1 MGPESDSQRG
11 EIETTPSYKF
21 LGVTTDGG
29 LRFTEH
35 VKTIAKKARAR
46 IKVMKCMAGKDWGN
60 SVETQRQIFIQTI
73 RTLLEYGSPAWSS
86 YLCKTTASTVQR
98 IQNQGLRAIYKH
110 AKTTPVDYLHLEAG
124 VEPILNRW
132 QKIDDITWDRYA
144 RLPDTDPR
152 KELLCKDT
160 GKPRLSTRF
169 GWRHETAKRM
179 KDWDIPRD
187 TT

>member
-1 MGPESDSQRG
+1 
-11 EIETTPSYKF
+11 
-21 LGVTTDGG
+21 
-29 LRFTEH
+29 
-35 VKTIAKKARAR
+35 
-46 IKVMKCMAGKDWGN
+46 MAGKYWGN

-73 RTLLEYGSPAWSS
+73 RTLLEYGSPAWSA

-98 IQNQGLRAIYKH
+98 IQNQGLIAIYKH
-110 AKTTPVDYLHLEAG
+110 AKTTPVDYPHLETG

-169 GWRHETAKRM
+169 GWRHK
-179 KDWDIPRD
+179 KKQKK
-187 TT
+187 